1 MHFSTGLW
9 SFYKLRSKKSG
20 LNIWV
25 HIPIHLYEYTSRY
38 DTVSYSNLA
47 TMILARWL
55 SQFISNTHTG
65 KPLVGISLGSIS
77 DSNIA
82 EKKSGVIIWVEEEH
96 GNHVR

>member
-1 MHFSTGLW
+1 
-9 SFYKLRSKKSG
+9 
-20 LNIWV
+20 
-25 HIPIHLYEYTSRY
+25 
-38 DTVSYSNLA
+38 
-47 TMILARWL
+47 MILARWL